1 MADVSRPEAHIMDIN
16 TVNLWLTNAKHQPTK
31 SVEIEGMPAT
41 RQASLVEFFTSVA
54 TSAAFQVAGALAEK
68 GLGQLKEIN
77 NTTVAL
83 LEADYGALN
92 PITLGAKAFVAS
104 KEFVDDVTNQALVL
118 ADDISVAAA
127 DKFELGTKV
136 FKDTFVNPLDNKYT
150 QWIAKAGADAV
161 DYATKA
167 SSLSA
172 YSGREVALT
181 AAQQYTNQTS
191 LPTFQSAKDTSN
203 NLVQGTFTI
212 EDAAKYGS
220 TETAQAATLA
230 NSAEFQEETTNDI
243 MLALGYK
250 EQPTFD
256 QLAGI
261 LSKSNLTDDLE
272 AAQEDELEK
281 RNADLTDDDNFA
293 AWQASF
299 AHLQDCVEAV
309 RQESKDNLYYQTVVI
324 SQENALKSVERIQ
337 TVLEGVT
344 DQTVLDTFDK
354 CLKPSTKQG
363 LEALQYFAST
373 NENP

>member
-1 MADVSRPEAHIMDIN
+1 MADVSRPEAHAMDIN

-54 TSAAFQVAGALAEK
+54 TSAAFQVAGGLVEK
-68 GLGQLKEIN
+68 GLGQLKDIN

-104 KEFVDDVTNQALVL
+104 KEFVDDVTNQALVI

-136 FKDTFVNPLDNKYT
+136 FKDTFINPLDNKYT
-150 QWIAKAGADAV
+150 QWVVKAGADAI

-172 YSGREVALT
+172 YSGRELALT

-203 NLVQGTFTI
+203 NLVTGTFTI
-212 EDAAKYGS
+212 EDAAKYGA
-220 TETAQAATLA
+220 TETAQTATLA
-230 NSAEFQEETTNDI
+230 NSLEFQEETTNDI

-299 AHLQDCVEAV
+299 AHLQQCVEAV
-309 RQESKDNLYYQTVVI
+309 RQEAKDNLYYQTLVI
-324 SQENALKSVERIQ
+324 AQENALRSVERIQ
-337 TVLEGVT
+337 TVLDGVT

-354 CLKPSTKQG
+354 CLKSSTKQG
-363 LEALQYFAST
+363 LEALNYFIST